1 MRTERVGA
9 AFLLALLAA
18 CGGGGGEEATAAKPD
33 AAAAAGAEEEGAAK
47 PAAKPAAPKA
57 APKIDESL
65 IPPPGTPLSR
75 ESYAYAGGSRDP
87 FVSVLEGGAIGP
99 ELPDL
104 DLVAIYYIER
114 NPAQSVAVL
123 RDRVTNKNYTVH
135 EGERVG
141 RARASDIRPRDVTFA
156 IDDFGTIRQ
165 VTLSLRKQEGTTP

>member
-1 MRTERVGA
+1 VRIERIGA
-9 AFLLALLAA
+9 ALLLVLLAG
-18 CGGGGGEEATAAKPD
+18 CGGGATEDD
-33 AAAAAGAEEEGAAK
+33 AAARPADAAAGIEEEGAAK
-47 PAAKPAAPKA
+47 PAPKPQAPK
-57 APKIDESL
+57 PMVKVDESL

-75 ESYAYAGGSRDP
+75 ETYAYAGGSRDP
-87 FVSVLEGGAIGP
+87 FASVLDGSSLGP

-165 VTLSLRKQEGTTP
+165 VTLSLRKQEGNTP

>member
-1 MRTERVGA
+1 MRTEPMGA
-9 AFLLALLAA
+9 AFLLGLLAA
-18 CGGGGGEEATAAKPD
+18 CGGGGGEAATAAKPD
-33 AAAAAGAEEEGAAK
+33 SAAAVEEAGAAQ
-47 PAAKPAAPKA
+47 PAAKPQAPKA
-57 APKIDESL
+57 APRIDESL